1 MATRLEDLATGHTI
15 LGLEPDGPVTVVKV
29 DWFGTNAV
37 EVTYKTAAV
46 RCSATPRTTHEC
58 SHQ

>member
-1 MATRLEDLATGHTI
+1 MATRLEDLAAGHTI
-15 LGLEPDGPVTVVKV
+15 LRLEPDGPITAVKV
-29 DWFGTNAV
+29 NWFETNAV

-46 RCSATPRTTHEC
+46 RCSETPRTTHEC